1 MRDIGEQ
8 YPKDNITDKS
18 GFLSKARLHQ
28 SKFRAEILNVDC
40 DTYGNYL
47 LPDDGGTGLNF
58 YSGFGVFEAVKA
70 RYPKYSKPLYSNM
83 LRSEHIPFNFFIPLN
98 NDKGFCKN
106 VFNEI
111 LSIEILSIDRV
122 EIEYAPKPSINYL
135 NDATSFDA
143 YIEYTTTDKTSGIIG
158 IEVKYTEQEY
168 KISEHS
174 KEKKDIDNPDSLYY
188 KRTNEC
194 GLFKQEDISKLKSD
208 NFRQVW
214 RNHLLGESILIEDKD
229 NFSHFTS
236 MTFFPKD
243 NLHFTKVSKEYMNML
258 LRNDNN
264 FIPITYEHFFEL
276 LKKYCPNDNFRNWID
291 YLEMRY
297 IINIE

>member
-1 MRDIGEQ
+1 MREIGVQ

-28 SKFRAEILNVDC
+28 SKYRAEILNVDC

-47 LPDDGGTGLNF
+47 LLDDGGTGLNF

-111 LSIEILSIDRV
+111 LSVEIISIDSIK
-122 EIEYAPKPSINYL
+122 IEYAPNPSKKYL
-135 NDATSFDA
+135 YDATSFDA
-143 YIEYTTTDKTSGIIG
+143 YIEYTTTYTTKGIIG
-158 IEVKYTEQEY
+158 IEVKFTEREY
-168 KISEHS
+168 SISKDS
-174 KEKKDIDNPDSLYY
+174 KEKNDIDNPNSLYY
-188 KRTNEC
+188 QRTKEC
-194 GLFKQEDISKLKSD
+194 RLFRQEDIPKLKTD

-258 LRNDNN
+258 LRNENN
-264 FIPITYEHFFEL
+264 FIPITYEYFFEL
-276 LKKYCPNDNFRNWID
+276 LKKYCPNDNYRNWID

-297 IINIE
+297 IISVG

>member
-1 MRDIGEQ
+1 MREIGDQ

-40 DTYGNYL
+40 NTYGNYL
-47 LPDDGGTGLNF
+47 LSDDGGTGLNF
-58 YSGFGVFEAVKA
+58 YSGFGVFEAVIA

-143 YIEYTTTDKTSGIIG
+143 YIEYTSTDKTVGIIG
-158 IEVKYTEQEY
+158 IEVKYTEREY

-174 KEKKDIDNPDSLYY
+174 KEKKDIDNPDSLYSQ
-188 KRTNEC
+188 RTKEC
-194 GLFKQEDISKLKSD
+194 ELFRQEDISKLKND
-208 NFRQVW
+208 NYRQVW
-214 RNHLLGESILIEDKD
+214 RNHILGESILIEDKD
-229 NFSHFTS
+229 KFNHFTS
-236 MTFFPKD
+236 MTFFPKE
-243 NLHFTKVSKEYMNML
+243 NQHFVKTSKEYMNML

-276 LKKYCPNDNFRNWID
+276 LKKYCPNDNYRNWID

-297 IINIE
+297 IV